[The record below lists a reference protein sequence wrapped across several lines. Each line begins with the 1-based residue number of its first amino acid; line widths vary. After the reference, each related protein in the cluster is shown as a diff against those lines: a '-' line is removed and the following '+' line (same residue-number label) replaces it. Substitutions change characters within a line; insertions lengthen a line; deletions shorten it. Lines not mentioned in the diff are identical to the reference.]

1 MALTV
6 AMAAASVQMN
16 NNTQSW
22 FSIKAGANDTADIS
36 IYDEIGGWGISAKAF
51 AKQLKDL
58 GNVKKINLH
67 IHSPGGSVFDGM
79 AIFNL
84 LNNHSA
90 KKTVYIDGLAASIAS
105 VIAMVGDVVIMPENA
120 MMMIHKPWGIQGGD
134 AEDMRKYADLLDK
147 IEETLISAYT
157 KKTGKSAEELAEML
171 AEETWLNGKECVEHG
186 FADQFVEPVKAM
198 ATLNSKRLEE
208 FSNMP
213 KAVKEMLFSPKAQA
227 TQQTQAQPQPQ
238 PQPAVV
244 NAQPEKVV
252 VDNSAEIKAQA
263 EKRIAD
269 IKAVF
274 APFAGHQ
281 DLLVECLSDLNITA
295 EQAKDKLLAKLGANT
310 TPSAN
315 VGYVDNGNIVGDS
328 VKNSLLARAGKIQL
342 EKDNAYNGMTLR
354 ELARA
359 SLADRGVSISGMN
372 AMNIVG
378 LAFTHSSSDF
388 GSILLDVAHKSVLEG
403 WSAATDNF
411 DKFTTKGSVSD
422 FRKHNRVGLTEFGP
436 LPVVGEGE
444 EYTYGTV
451 GDKQVA
457 VAIATYGKLFSITR
471 QAIINDDMQML
482 TRIPFLMGKAAR
494 ATVAKLV
501 YNILTEKN
509 LKWQD
514 GKALFSA
521 DRKNLITGSGTKM
534 DVTTIDKAIQ
544 LMNGHTDG
552 DNQPLL
558 IEPEFLIA
566 PTSLASKAKQ
576 VVGSTSVEGTDINS
590 GIINPINNFAEVIKS
605 QHLQVADAVS
615 WFLVNSQAIEVNYLD
630 GADQPY
636 IEQQEG
642 FTVDGVVSKV
652 RIDAGVDVIDP
663 RGIVKVTNQ
672 D

>member
-1 MALTV
+1 MKKKQTAMALTV

-16 NNTQSW
+16 NDTQSW
-22 FSIKAGANDTADIS
+22 FSIKAGANDTAEIS

-84 LNNHSA
+84 LNNHTA
-90 KKTVYIDGLAASIAS
+90 KKIVYIDGLAASMAS

-227 TQQTQAQPQPQ
+227 ATQTQKAE
-238 PQPAVV
+238 A
-244 NAQPEKVV
+244 NTQPEKVV
-252 VDNSAEIKAQA
+252 IDNSAEIKAQA

-315 VGYVDNGNIVGDS
+315 GGYVDNGNIVGDS
-328 VKNSLLARAGKIQL
+328 VKNSLLARAGKAEI

-359 SLADRGVSISGMN
+359 SIADRGVSISGMN

-403 WSAATDNF
+403 WAVATDNF

-422 FRKHNRVGLTEFGP
+422 FRKHNRVGLTEFGS
-436 LPVVGEGE
+436 LPVVSEGE
-444 EYTYGTV
+444 EYTYGTI

-471 QAIINDDMQML
+471 QAIINDDMSML

-501 YNILTEKN
+501 YKLITSNG
-509 LKWQD
+509 KWQD
-514 GKALFSA
+514 GKVLFSA
-521 DRKNLITGSGTKM
+521 ERKNLLTGSGTKM

-544 LMNGHTDG
+544 LMNGHLDG
-552 DNQPLL
+552 DKEPLL
-558 IEPEFLIA
+558 IEPEFLLA
-566 PTSLASKAKQ
+566 PTSLATKAKQ
-576 VVGSTSVEGTDINS
+576 VVGSTSVEGADTNS

-615 WFLVNSQAIEVNYLD
+615 WYLINSQAIEVNYLD

-636 IEQQEG
+636 LEQQDG

-672 D
+672 G